1 MCCSL
6 LQVVGG
12 VMSTSWIKV
21 EVTTPQKIEVLT
33 IADLLDIEPHCA
45 FGKLVVLW
53 CWADVNTI
61 DGHANGVTKI
71 LIDSVV
77 GLKGFAEAMLDTR
90 VGWLREEDNGM
101 LFFANFDRHN
111 GKGAKK
117 RSVDAR
123 RKSLSRS
130 NVLQMSREDLDKLT
144 TKTSTRKEI
153 DKSKSKES
161 IRSEPKYHTDTDKV
175 IDYLNLKLN
184 GTFRKSNSSRLP
196 ISGRLNE
203 GYTLQEC
210 CLVIDSKVKDWG
222 NNKYANYLRPKTLFA
237 ASNFGGYL
245 NACKQINMPQ
255 KYSDD
260 EVLG

>member
-1 MCCSL
+1 
-6 LQVVGG
+6 
-12 VMSTSWIKV
+12 MSTSWIKV
-21 EVTTPQKIEVLT
+21 EVTTHQKIEVLT

-77 GLKGFAEAMLDTR
+77 GLKGFAEAMLDSR
-90 VGWLREEDNGM
+90 VGWLREDDNEM
-101 LFFANFDRHN
+101 LFFTNFDRHN

-123 RKSLSRS
+123 RKSLSRTS
-130 NVLQMSREDLDKLT
+130 IGGMSRQEADATQIKER
-144 TKTSTRKEI
+144 SREEI
-153 DKSKSKES
+153 DKSKDKELITS
-161 IRSEPKYHTDTDKV
+161 GPKYHTDTDKV
-175 IDYLNLKLN
+175 IDYLNE
-184 GTFRKSNSSRLP
+184 KSNGKFKKSHTSRSP
-196 ISGRLNE
+196 ISARLNE
-203 GYTLQEC
+203 GYTYTEC
-210 CLVIDSKVKDWG
+210 CMVIDSKVKDWS

-237 ASNFGGYL
+237 AGNFGGYL
-245 NACKQINMPQ
+245 NASKQMRTPQ
-255 KYSDD
+255 RYADD

>member
-1 MCCSL
+1 
-6 LQVVGG
+6 
-12 VMSTSWIKV
+12 MSTSWIKV
-21 EVTTPQKIEVLT
+21 EVTTYQKIEVLT

-77 GLKGFAEAMLDTR
+77 GLKGFAEAMLDSR
-90 VGWLREEDNGM
+90 VGWLREEGDGM
-101 LFFANFDRHN
+101 LFFTNFDRHN

-144 TKTSTRKEI
+144 TKKSTREEV
-153 DKSKSKES
+153 DKSKSKEPITS
-161 IRSEPKYHTDTDKV
+161 GSKYHADTDKV
-175 IDYLNLKLN
+175 IDYLNERCN
-184 GTFRKSNSSRLP
+184 GKFKKSNTSRSP

-203 GYTLQEC
+203 GYTFIDC
-210 CLVIDSKVKDWG
+210 CMVIDSKVKDWS
-222 NNKYANYLRPKTLFA
+222 NSKYANYLRPKTLFA
-237 ASNFGGYL
+237 AGNFGGYL
-245 NACKQINMPQ
+245 NGSQLMKSPQ
-255 KYSDD
+255 RYEDD

>member
-1 MCCSL
+1 
-6 LQVVGG
+6 
-12 VMSTSWIKV
+12 MSTSWIKV
-21 EVTTPQKIEVLT
+21 EVTTYQKIEVLT

-77 GLKGFAEAMLDTR
+77 GLKGFAEAMLDNR
-90 VGWLREEDNGM
+90 VGWLREDDDGM
-101 LFFANFDRHN
+101 LFFTNFDRHN

-123 RKSLSRS
+123 RKSISRT
-130 NVLQMSREDLDKLT
+130 NVSEMSRREADKPV
-144 TKTSTRKEI
+144 TKKSTREEI
-153 DKSKSKES
+153 DKSIDKELITS
-161 IRSEPKYHTDTDKV
+161 GPKHHADTDKV
-175 IDYLNLKLN
+175 IDYLNE
-184 GTFRKSNSSRLP
+184 KSNGKFKKSNTSRSP
-196 ISGRLNE
+196 ISARLNE
-203 GYTLQEC
+203 GYTYTDC
-210 CLVIDSKVKDWG
+210 CMVIDSKVKDWG

-237 ASNFGGYL
+237 AGNFGGYL
-245 NACKQINMPQ
+245 NASQQMKMPQ
-255 KYSDD
+255 RYDDD